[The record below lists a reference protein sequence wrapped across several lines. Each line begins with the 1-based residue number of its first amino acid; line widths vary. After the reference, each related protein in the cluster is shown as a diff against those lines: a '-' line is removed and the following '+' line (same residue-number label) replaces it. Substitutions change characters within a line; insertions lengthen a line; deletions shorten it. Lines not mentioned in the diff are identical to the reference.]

1 MYLMYVMIY
10 FSSSVANQKKEMSHD
25 HHMMGHDGHDMHA
38 AGIETTTMH
47 DHAAMMKEATTVHN
61 HGDGGMMM
69 MMQVYIVLIYGNA
82 LISTKT
88 ITTFMQIRRCTSM
101 PITQLLSYSN
111 NGTFNLLVPWWDPA
125 SEFFSW
131 LSFTKD

>member
-1 MYLMYVMIY
+1 MIY

-47 DHAAMMKEATTVHN
+47 NHGAGSTGHN
-61 HGDGGMMM
+61 HGDGSGGGMMM
-69 MMQVYIVLIYGNA
+69 MMQVYIVFIYANA
-82 LISTKT
+82 LISTRMLT
-88 ITTFMQIRRCTSM
+88 IITFIQTRRCTSM

>member
-1 MYLMYVMIY
+1 
-10 FSSSVANQKKEMSHD
+10 
-25 HHMMGHDGHDMHA
+25 MHA

-125 SEFFSW
+125 SEFFSGYPLRRIEILPVIIICRFGSRSAGS
-131 LSFTKD
+131 LSDLFVFSYSTV